1 MIKSDSAKLIPVIL
15 LLIVLFTGCVRSSGS
30 AEGASGPGIIK
41 LDECAII
48 HEPEFGGVYIRKT
61 IEDFNDL
68 GFEFG
73 DSVTLKFSNGYSIES
88 LPYYNGFYTKPG
100 EALLVGYPGYDY
112 IKAAISNGA
121 DLWDIADLS
130 DEDTAVIILEEKGKY
145 RDIQDARD
153 LHYTDDRD
161 DYENDAVF
169 ANFRSVKCTGIREGM
184 LYRSA
189 SPCDNQHGR
198 APYVDDLI
206 KENGVGYIL
215 DLADDNDK
223 IEGYITSGE
232 FDSPYF
238 KELYDKGFVVPL
250 SMNMDYT
257 SDRFREGLKNGFME
271 IAKKEG
277 PFLVHCT
284 EGKDRT
290 GYFCMI
296 AEALCGASY
305 DEIAD
310 DYMITY
316 RNYYHLDEKTDKDKY
331 KIIIR
336 DVLDPM
342 MINTIGDGNAE
353 IRTEDLS
360 YLAEKYLLS
369 IGLDSDTVLRVRN
382 KLAPG

>member
-1 MIKSDSAKLIPVIL
+1 MIPLIFSGIL
-15 LLIVLFTGCVRSSGS
+15 LFTGCGRATES
-30 AEGASGPGIIK
+30 ADGASGPGIIK
-41 LDECAII
+41 LDKCAII
-48 HEPEFGGVYIRKT
+48 HEPEFGGIYIKKT

-73 DSVTLKFSNGYSIES
+73 DSVTLEFSNGYSIES
-88 LPYYNGFYTKPG
+88 LPYFNGYYTKPG

-112 IKAAISNGA
+112 IKAAISNGS
-121 DLWDIADLS
+121 DLWDIAELS
-130 DEDTAVIILEEKGKY
+130 DKDTAVITLEEKGKY
-145 RDIQDARD
+145 IDIQNARD
-153 LHYTDDRD
+153 LHYSDDRD

-198 APYVDDLI
+198 APYVDKLI
-206 KENGVGYIL
+206 REKGVVYIL

-223 IEGYITSGE
+223 INGYISSGD

-238 KELYDKGFVVPL
+238 KELYDKGFVAPL

-257 SDRFREGLKNGFME
+257 SDRFREGLKKGFTA
-271 IAKKEG
+271 IAEKEG
-277 PFLVHCT
+277 PFLVQCT

-290 GYFCMI
+290 GYFCMLS
-296 AEALCGASY
+296 EALCGASY
-305 DEIAD
+305 EEIAD
-310 DYMITY
+310 DYMTTY
-316 RNYYHLDEKTDKDKY
+316 QNYYHLDKKTDSDKI

-342 MINTIGDGNAE
+342 ITNTIGKGHTDIGN
-353 IRTEDLS
+353 EDLS
-360 YLAEKYLLS
+360 SCAEEYLLS
-369 IGLDSDTVLRVRN
+369 IGLDADTISKVKD
-382 KLAPG
+382 KLASAI